1 MTWLHRAAKR
11 GSVAADLSRSCVHR
25 TGEGAMPFTEFVIVG
40 LAVAARSRMIEL
52 D

>member
-1 MTWLHRAAKR
+1 MTWLRGAAKR
-11 GSVAADLSRSCVHR
+11 GSVAADLSRFCVHR

-40 LAVAARSRMIEL
+40 LTVAARLRMIEF